1 MKTASGIAFILLCL
15 IAFSCKKEEPAPLP
29 FADFL
34 VENNASA
41 APSWLYFYDN
51 SVNAVEWEWDFGN
64 NFYSTSQNDSMLY
77 SNQGNYYV
85 KLIVRNTDGVEDSV
99 TKLVY
104 VY

>member
-1 MKTASGIAFILLCL
+1 MKVTSAIGFFLCCQ
-15 IAFSCKKEEPAPLP
+15 IIGGCKKEEPAPLP

-34 VENNASA
+34 VENNESV

-51 SVNAVEWEWDFGN
+51 SINAVEWELDFGN
-64 NFYSTSQNDSMLY
+64 NFNSTSRNDSMLY

-85 KLIVRNTDGVEDSV
+85 KLIVKNIDGVADSV